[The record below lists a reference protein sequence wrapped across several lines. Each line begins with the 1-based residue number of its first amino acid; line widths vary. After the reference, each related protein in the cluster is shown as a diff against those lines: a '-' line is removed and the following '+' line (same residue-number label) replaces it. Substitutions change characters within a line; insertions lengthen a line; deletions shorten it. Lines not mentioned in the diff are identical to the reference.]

1 MPKPAQKIAKSSAE
15 EARTELVSR
24 ITAHAPSAGE
34 HSTAINGL
42 VLFRRTQATAC
53 YRAAVEPSLTVFVQG
68 KKRMTLGETEYLCG
82 PSSFFLSSIDVPV
95 ESQIVEAS
103 EEVPLLS
110 MLLRLDMSIVR
121 EILNREELPEA
132 ETSSQRRG
140 VAIGQAPA
148 GLLNACSRLM
158 ELLDT
163 PEDIPFLSHLI
174 QREIIYRILKT
185 PQGVR
190 LRNIATAGDL
200 GNRTAR
206 AITWL
211 RDNYVK
217 RLHMEELA
225 GVARMGV
232 STLHHQF
239 RALTAMSPLQYQ
251 KQLRLPQAQLTKSA
265 TRALANSIV
274 NTAAFSANHLCAILR
289 LFVPLALLRR
299 NLMAGATGLE
309 AAASAVTARRSA
321 DRKPDFLVNKF
332 LRQGLVRRRSGRET
346 HLHHVKF
353 VQSTRAAASINF
365 SRYINIYYL
374 LRRLEAQSAK
384 SMKGCALRRVA

>member
-1 MPKPAQKIAKSSAE
+1 MECRATCAFPILPILCLILFNILILCTVCWVSSTLGKRKSTVPKPAQKIAKSSAE

-24 ITAHAPSAGE
+24 ITAQAPSAGE

-53 YRAAVEPSLTVFVQG
+53 YRAAVEPSFTVFVQG
-68 KKRMTLGETEYLCG
+68 KKRMTLGGTEYLCG

-121 EILNREELPEA
+121 EILSREELPEA
-132 ETSSQRRG
+132 ETSLQRRG
-140 VAIGQAPA
+140 VAIGQARA

-163 PEDIPFLSHLI
+163 PEDIPFLSHLV
-174 QREIIYRILKT
+174 QREIIYHILKT
-185 PQGVR
+185 PQGAR
-190 LRNIATAGDL
+190 LRTIATTGDL

-211 RDNYVK
+211 KDNYAK

-225 GVARMGV
+225 EVARMGV

-251 KQLRLPQAQLTKSA
+251 KQLRLQRARERMLVDGVDATSA
-265 TRALANSIV
+265 AYEVGYESVSQFNREYSRFFGQPPLRDVKALRANSV
-274 NTAAFSANHLCAILR
+274 VAA
-289 LFVPLALLRR
+289 
-299 NLMAGATGLE
+299 
-309 AAASAVTARRSA
+309 
-321 DRKPDFLVNKF
+321 
-332 LRQGLVRRRSGRET
+332 
-346 HLHHVKF
+346 
-353 VQSTRAAASINF
+353 
-365 SRYINIYYL
+365 
-374 LRRLEAQSAK
+374 
-384 SMKGCALRRVA
+384 